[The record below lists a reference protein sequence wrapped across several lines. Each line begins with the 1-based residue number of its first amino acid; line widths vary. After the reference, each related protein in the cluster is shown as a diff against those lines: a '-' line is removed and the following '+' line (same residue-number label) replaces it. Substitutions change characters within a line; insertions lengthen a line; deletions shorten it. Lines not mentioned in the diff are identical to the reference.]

1 MIKFHFYCTNEEEK
15 DILNK
20 RNKVRLKNKL

>member
-1 MIKFHFYCTNEEEK
+1 MIRFHFYCTNEEER

-20 RNKVRLKNKL
+20 RNKARLKNKL